1 MLVAELSKIS
11 IRLFIHEGRFDLCF
25 VRTFYTNMGGQKSDQ
40 TFVKLFVHKGYFDLY
55 FLFVLIFFVQ
65 WKPLMVMFSLWDL
78 GKIITLFNST
88 PYLSSFQKCM

>member
-11 IRLFIHEGRFDLCF
+11 IRLFIHEGRFDLCFVTF

-55 FLFVLIFFVQ
+55 FLFVLIFFCSVEAAYGN
-65 WKPLMVMFSLWDL
+65 V
-78 GKIITLFNST
+78 ITLGPWENYHIIQINSM
-88 PYLSSFQKCM
+88 LI